1 MSTRRRLVPANV
13 LRWDSAA
20 VREMAIKLATRPG
33 MVVCIGVQSLGAAP
47 AKPALTV
54 LVLPLAPTNV
64 PSMASGCV
72 RAMAGSSAATMIPTL
87 VWNGATS
94 PSAGGIRPASTVP
107 AWIPAKINVP

>member
-13 LRWDSAA
+13 LRWDSAV
-20 VREMAIKLATRPG
+20 VRETVIRLVIRPAT
-33 MVVCIGVQSLGAAP
+33 VACIGVRSLGVP
-47 AKPALTV
+47 PIKPALTV

-94 PSAGGIRPASTVP
+94 PSADGIRPASTVP
-107 AWIPAKINVP
+107 AWTPAKINAS